1 MILCESEVT
10 MPDRN
15 DRGETFGQWL
25 MAQKSAIGAP
35 GARGALGDLVVAAM
49 ADPKFPRRGSP
60 DDVRKRLNEMQATGD
75 MHAALD
81 EAETDWRNA

>member
-1 MILCESEVT
+1 

-15 DRGETFGQWL
+15 DRGETFGQYL
-25 MAQKSAIGAP
+25 LAQKSAG
-35 GARGALGDLVVAAM
+35 GALGALVLAAM

-60 DDVRKRLNEMQATGD
+60 DEVRKRLNEMQASGD

-81 EAETDWRNA
+81 EAETDWRNR